1 MPLAR
6 RMHWA
11 DVLAAQLLERGGK
24 HTFATAITPS
34 GPIHVGNMREVLTG
48 DAVHR
53 ALKRLAAQQGKHL
66 ETDFIYIAD
75 SYDPLRKV
83 YPFLKE
89 SEYAQHVGKPLCDI
103 PCPCGAHANY
113 GEHFLEPFF
122 AALHEL
128 GVEPRIL
135 KAHELYRT
143 GAYQESIQAALDNVP
158 ALKEIIV
165 RVSKRDLPPDWLP
178 FNVQCQGCGKLHGPK
193 PLLYEPPI
201 IEYRCGSCGHEGKKD
216 IRVPGEGKLPW
227 RIDWPARW
235 KFLDVTFEAF
245 GKDHAAAGSSWD
257 TGIEIVRKVYDHEP
271 PVHTV
276 YEFIQLKGVGA
287 MHSSTGTAI
296 SASEMLEM
304 TPPEVLRFL
313 LMRPK
318 PDKHIDFDPGLG
330 LVKLVD
336 EYDRWV
342 RAHFGKEPATPD
354 MAELERVVDLS
365 QPRAL
370 PERAPPDI
378 PYGHLTV
385 LLQATR
391 PGPEQDQRIVQRLRE
406 GGFDINP
413 EEEDWLT
420 TRLDH
425 ARYWLHSPFAPA
437 EVKFTV
443 RPTLGT
449 EMAQSLTQEE
459 KGYLLAL
466 AGALFTVPWR
476 ADAVHN
482 AIHETAKHKGLAGGA
497 AFKAVY
503 KALLGAEKGPR
514 AGYFLA
520 SLERSFVVER
530 FEQAGKA

>member
-1 MPLAR
+1 
-6 RMHWA
+6 MHWA
-11 DVLAAQLLERGGK
+11 DVLAEDLLKRGRK
-24 HTFATAITPS
+24 HVFATAITPS

-53 ALKRLAAQQGKHL
+53 ALKRVAQQRGEQV
-66 ETDFIYIAD
+66 ETEFIYIAD

-83 YPFLKE
+83 YPFLDATKYEKE
-89 SEYAQHVGKPLCDI
+89 VGKPLCDI
-103 PCPCGAHANY
+103 PCPCGDHANY

-122 AALHEL
+122 AALQEL
-128 GVEPRIL
+128 GVEPTIL
-135 KAHELYRT
+135 KAHEMYRT
-143 GAYQESIQAALDNVP
+143 GQFQESITTALDNIT
-158 ALKEIIV
+158 ALRDIIV
-165 RVSKRDLPPDWLP
+165 RVSGRELPKDWLP
-178 FNVQCQGCGKLHGPK
+178 FNVQCQSCGRLNGPK
-193 PLLYEPPI
+193 PLLYEAPF
-201 IEYRCGSCGHEGKKD
+201 IEYKCGSCDHEGKKD
-216 IRVPGEGKLPW
+216 VRVPGGGKLPW

-235 KFLDVTFEAF
+235 KFLGVTFEAF

-257 TGIEIVRKVYDHEP
+257 TGIEIARKVYEHEP

-296 SASEMLEM
+296 SASEMLQM

-313 LMRPK
+313 MMRPK

-330 LVKLVD
+330 LLKLVD
-336 EYDRWV
+336 EYDRWM
-342 RAHFGKEPATPD
+342 RAHFGKEPQTAD
-354 MAELERVVDLS
+354 LAELERVVELS
-365 QPRAL
+365 QPRAM
-370 PERAPPDI
+370 PSRAPPDI
-378 PYGHLTV
+378 PLGHLIV

-391 PGPEQDQRIVQRLRE
+391 HGPEQDRHILQRLRE

-425 ARYWLHSPFAPA
+425 ARHWLQTFAPA

-443 RPTLGT
+443 RERLTP
-449 EMAQSLTQEE
+449 EMRAALSAEE
-459 KGYLLAL
+459 RQVLLSL
-466 AGALFTVPWR
+466 AGVLFSVPWR
-476 ADAVHN
+476 ADAIHN
-482 AIHETAKHKGLAGGA
+482 AVHEAGQQRHVQGSV

-503 KALLGAEKGPR
+503 KALLGTEKGPR

-520 SLERSFVVER
+520 SLDRDFVTDRLTE
-530 FEQAGKA
+530 AAKA

>member
-1 MPLAR
+1 MV
-6 RMHWA
+6 HWA
-11 DVLAAQLLERGGK
+11 DVLADDLLKRGRR
-24 HTFATAITPS
+24 HVFATAITPS

-53 ALKRLAAQQGKHL
+53 ALRRLAEQRGEKV

-83 YPFLKE
+83 YPFLDAKVYEKE
-89 SEYAQHVGKPLCDI
+89 VGKPLCDI
-103 PCPCGAHANY
+103 PCPCGDHANY

-122 AALHEL
+122 AALREL

-135 KAHELYRT
+135 KAHEMYR
-143 GAYQESIQAALDNVP
+143 GGDYVESVQAALDDVP
-158 ALKEIIV
+158 ALREIIV

-178 FNVQCQGCGKLHGPK
+178 FNVQCHGCGKLNGPK
-193 PLLYEPPI
+193 PLLYEAPF
-201 IEYRCGSCGHEGKKD
+201 IEYRCGACGHEGRKD
-216 IRVPGEGKLPW
+216 VRKPGEGKLPW

-235 KFLDVTFEAF
+235 KFLGVTFEAF

-257 TGIEIVRKVYDHEP
+257 TGIEISRKVYDHEP
-271 PVHTV
+271 PLHTV

-296 SASEMLEM
+296 SASEMLRM

-330 LVKLVD
+330 LVKMVD

-342 RAHFGKEPATPD
+342 RAYFGKEERTAD
-354 MAELERVVDLS
+354 LAELERVVELS
-365 QPRAL
+365 QPRGM
-370 PERAPPDI
+370 PERLPPDI
-378 PYGHLTV
+378 PYGHLMV

-391 PGPEQDQRIVQRLRE
+391 PGPEQDERIVHRLRE
-406 GGFDINP
+406 TGYDINP
-413 EEEDWLT
+413 QEEDWLT
-420 TRLDH
+420 TRLGH
-425 ARYWLHSPFAPA
+425 ARHWLGHWAPP
-437 EVKFTV
+437 EVKFTLQPALTDAM
-443 RPTLGT
+443 R
-449 EMAQSLTQEE
+449 ASLTADERQV
-459 KGYLLAL
+459 LAAL
-466 AGALFTVPWR
+466 AGELARVPWR
-476 ADAVHN
+476 ADAIHDAVHE
-482 AIHETAKHKGLAGGA
+482 AARSRGLAGGV

-503 KALLGAEKGPR
+503 KAILGAERGPR

-520 SLERSFVVER
+520 SLDRPFVLER
-530 FEQAGKA
+530 FADAAKA

>member
-1 MPLAR
+1 
-6 RMHWA
+6 MHWA
-11 DVLAAQLLERGGK
+11 DVLAAQLLERGAK

-53 ALKRLAAQQGKHL
+53 ALRRLAEQRGQQV
-66 ETDFIYIAD
+66 ETEFIYIAD

-83 YPFLKE
+83 YPFLDPAKYEKE
-89 SEYAQHVGKPLCDI
+89 VGKPLSDI
-103 PCPCGAHANY
+103 PCPCGDHANY
-113 GEHFLEPFF
+113 AEHFLEPFF
-122 AALHEL
+122 AALREL
-128 GVEPRIL
+128 GVEPRVL
-135 KAHELYRT
+135 RAHDMYRS
-143 GAYQESIQAALDNVP
+143 GQYLESTQTALDSIE
-158 ALKEIIV
+158 ALREIIV
-165 RVSKRDLPPDWLP
+165 RVSQRELPRDWLP
-178 FNVQCQGCGKLHGPK
+178 FNVQCERCGRLNGPK
-193 PLLYEPPI
+193 PLLYEHPL
-201 IEYRCGSCGHEGKKD
+201 IEYRCAACGHEGTKD
-216 IRVPGEGKLPW
+216 VRQPGGGKLPW

-257 TGIEIVRKVYDHEP
+257 TGVEIARKVYGIEP

-296 SASEMLEM
+296 SASEMLQM

-342 RAHFGKEPATPD
+342 RVSFGKEPRTAD
-354 MAELERVVDLS
+354 LAELERVVELS
-365 QPRAL
+365 QPRKL
-370 PERAPPDI
+370 PRRAPPDI
-378 PYGHLTV
+378 PYGHLMV

-391 PGPEQDQRIVQRLRE
+391 PGPDQDRTILGRLRAS
-406 GGFDINP
+406 GFDINP

-425 ARYWLHSPFAPA
+425 ARHWLQRFAPPD
-437 EVKFTV
+437 VRFT
-443 RPTLGT
+443 L
-449 EMAQSLTQEE
+449 QEE
-459 KGYLLAL
+459 LTPPMRAALTSDERAVLASL
-466 AGALFTVPWR
+466 AATLAKAPWR
-476 ADAVHN
+476 PDDIHNAVHE
-482 AIHETAKHKGLAGGA
+482 ASRSHGGGGPLG
-497 AFKAVY
+497 FRAVY
-503 KALLGAEKGPR
+503 KALLGAERGPR

-520 SLERSFVVER
+520 SLDRDFVVRR
-530 FEQAGKA
+530 FEEAAKG